1 MPPVSPARRLSLIKL
16 AILVLS
22 LLPAAEL
29 ALRWLTGRMG
39 ARPTTEALLWTGD
52 WAVTF
57 LLITLAITPARA
69 VFDWPPLVSLRRRFG
84 LAAAGYVLLHFT
96 LYVFDQKWNLV
107 VVALE
112 IVKRFYLTIGFAAVL
127 IFVVLSI
134 TSTDGWQKK
143 LRRNWKRL
151 HYLVYPL
158 AVLALIHFFLQS
170 KANVSDAAMATGLF
184 LWLMLWRALPRD
196 VRNRPIA
203 LAGLAVAAPIL
214 TVVVEALWYW
224 GSKGW
229 PPMRIVNAS
238 LEPMLFPRP
247 AHIVLIAALGL
258 AICGLAAAH
267 WRRWAMPRRSH
278 SHVKS

>member
-1 MPPVSPARRLSLIKL
+1 VSPANRLSLIKH
-16 AILVLS
+16 AVVVLS

-29 ALRWLTGRMG
+29 VLRWQMGRMG

-52 WAVTF
+52 WAVAF

-69 VFDWPPLVSLRRRFG
+69 LFDWPPLVTLRRRLG
-84 LAAAGYVLLHFT
+84 LAAAGYALLHFG

-112 IVKRFYLTIGFAAVL
+112 IVKRFYLTIGFVAVL
-127 IFVVLSI
+127 AFVALSI
-134 TSTDGWQKK
+134 TSTDGWQRR

-170 KANVSDAAMATGLF
+170 KANVSDAVMASGLF

-196 VRNRPIA
+196 IRSKPQT
-203 LAGLAVAAPIL
+203 LAGLAVATPIL

-224 GSKGW
+224 GAKGV
-229 PPMRIVNAS
+229 PPMRIVEAS
-238 LEPMLFPRP
+238 LDPMLIPRP
-247 AHIVLIAALGL
+247 AHIVLVAGLGVVVVTL
-258 AICGLAAAH
+258 L
-267 WRRWAMPRRSH
+267 WRLKPRKTVPS
-278 SHVKS
+278 

>member
-1 MPPVSPARRLSLIKL
+1 MSPARRLSVIKL
-16 AILVLS
+16 AVLVLS

-29 ALRWLTGRMG
+29 ALRWQMGRMG

-52 WAVTF
+52 WAVAF

-69 VFDWPPLVSLRRRFG
+69 LFDWPPLVTLRRRLG
-84 LAAAGYVLLHFT
+84 LAAAGYAFLHFT

-112 IVKRFYLTIGFAAVL
+112 IVKRFYLTIGFVAVL
-127 IFVVLSI
+127 IFIALSI
-134 TSTDGWQKK
+134 TSTDGWQRR
-143 LRRNWKRL
+143 LRRGWKRL

-170 KANVSDAAMATGLF
+170 KANVSDAVMASGLF

-196 VRNRPIA
+196 IRTRPLT
-203 LAGLAVAAPIL
+203 LAGLSIAAPIL
-214 TVVVEALWYW
+214 TVTVEALWYW

-229 PPMRIVNAS
+229 PPMRIAYAS

-247 AHIVLIAALGL
+247 AHIVLLGGAGV
-258 AICGLAAAH
+258 AICVFVSDQ

-278 SHVKS
+278 IHVKS

>member
-1 MPPVSPARRLSLIKL
+1 MSPVSRLSLIKL
-16 AILVLS
+16 AVVILA

-29 ALRWLTGRMG
+29 ALRWQMGRMG

-52 WAVTF
+52 WAVAF

-69 VFDWPPLVSLRRRFG
+69 LFDWPAMATLRRRLG
-84 LAAAGYVLLHFT
+84 LAAAGYALLHVG
-96 LYVFDQKWNLV
+96 LYVYDQKWNLV

-112 IVKRFYLTIGFAAVL
+112 ILKRFYLTIGFAAVL

-134 TSTDGWQKK
+134 TSTDGWQRK

-158 AVLALIHFFLQS
+158 AVLALLHFFLQS

-184 LWLMLWRALPRD
+184 LWLMLWRLLPRD
-196 VRNRPIA
+196 IRNRPPV
-203 LAGLAVAAPIL
+203 LVGLAIATPIL
-214 TVVVEALWYW
+214 TVIVEALWYW
-224 GSKGW
+224 GHKGV
-229 PPMRIVNAS
+229 PPLRIVEAS
-238 LEPMLFPRP
+238 LDPLLIPRP
-247 AHIVLIAALGL
+247 AHIVLIAALAVATL
-258 AICGLAAAH
+258 VFATTH

-278 SHVKS
+278 IQVKS

>member
-1 MPPVSPARRLSLIKL
+1 MSPANRLSLIKL
-16 AILVLS
+16 AVVILS

-29 ALRWLTGRMG
+29 ALRWQMGRMG

-52 WAVTF
+52 WAVAF

-69 VFDWPPLVSLRRRFG
+69 LFDWPALVTLRRRLG
-84 LAAAGYVLLHFT
+84 LAAAGYVLLHVT

-112 IVKRFYLTIGFAAVL
+112 ILKRFYLTIGFVAVL

-143 LRRNWKRL
+143 LRRNWKRV

-158 AVLALIHFFLQS
+158 SVLALIHFFLQS
-170 KANVSDAAMATGLF
+170 KANVSDAVMATGLF
-184 LWLMLWRALPRD
+184 LWLMLWRLLPRD
-196 VRNRPIA
+196 IRSRPPA
-203 LAGLAVAAPIL
+203 LVGLAIATPIL
-214 TVVVEALWYW
+214 TVIVEALWYW
-224 GSKGW
+224 GSKGV
-229 PPMRIVNAS
+229 PPLRIIEAS
-238 LEPMLFPRP
+238 LDPLLIPRP
-247 AHIVLIAALGL
+247 AHIVLIAGL
-258 AICGLAAAH
+258 AVATLVFTTTQ

-278 SHVKS
+278 IQVKS

>member
-1 MPPVSPARRLSLIKL
+1 VSPARRLSLIKL
-16 AILVLS
+16 AVLVLS

-52 WAVTF
+52 WAVAF
-57 LLITLAITPARA
+57 LLISLAITPARA
-69 VFDWPPLVSLRRRFG
+69 VFDWPPLVTLRRRLG
-84 LAAAGYVLLHFT
+84 LAAAGYALLHFT

-112 IVKRFYLTIGFAAVL
+112 IVKRFYLTIGFVALL

-134 TSTDGWQKK
+134 TSTDGWQRK

-158 AVLALIHFFLQS
+158 AVLALVHFFLQS
-170 KANVSDAAMATGLF
+170 KANVSDAVMAAGLF
-184 LWLMLWRALPRD
+184 LWLMLWRLAPRD
-196 VRNRPIA
+196 IRSRPLI
-203 LAGLAVAAPIL
+203 LAGLAIVAPIL

-224 GSKGW
+224 GSKGV
-229 PPMRIVNAS
+229 PPMRIVEAS
-238 LEPMLFPRP
+238 LDPMLFPRP
-247 AHIVLIAALGL
+247 AHIVLLAALGVLVVAL
-258 AICGLAAAH
+258 ALRIRL
-267 WRRWAMPRRSH
+267 WRTAPS
-278 SHVKS
+278 

>member
-1 MPPVSPARRLSLIKL
+1 MSPARRLSLIKL
-16 AILVLS
+16 AVLVLS

-52 WAVTF
+52 WAVAF

-69 VFDWPPLVSLRRRFG
+69 VIDWPPLVTLRRRLG
-84 LAAAGYVLLHFT
+84 LAAAGYALLHFS

-112 IVKRFYLTIGFAAVL
+112 IVKRFYLTIGFAALL

-134 TSTDGWQKK
+134 TSTDGWQRR

-158 AVLALIHFFLQS
+158 AVLALMHFFLQS
-170 KANVSDAAMATGLF
+170 KANVSDAVMAAGLF
-184 LWLMLWRALPRD
+184 LWLMLWRLMPRD
-196 VRNRPIA
+196 SRNKPLT
-203 LAGLAVAAPIL
+203 LAGLAIAAPIL
-214 TVVVEALWYW
+214 TVIVEALWYW
-224 GSKGW
+224 GSKGV
-229 PPMRIVNAS
+229 PPMRIVEAS
-238 LEPMLFPRP
+238 LDPLLFPRP
-247 AHIVLIAALGL
+247 AHIVLIAGLGVVVVALF
-258 AICGLAAAH
+258 
-267 WRRWAMPRRSH
+267 WRIRLWRTAPS
-278 SHVKS
+278 